1 MKLDT
6 KIVILLLIATITV
19 TFSGCVEEKEVA
31 PEPESLHNDTTNIS
45 AVNLTLPPKI
55 ENGLEIRIVS
65 FSSLYRRDNRD
76 EESRGLTSNLWTYN
90 ISEWYYAVYN
100 LSVKN
105 NGSDVIDFKANDLHL
120 HAGDQLFNTTTRKL
134 HNSRTRAVLADLGNE
149 NRIEDTTLSLSPGQT
164 VNGSVV
170 FCVDS
175 LYDRSF
181 LLMYDATPVTSAS
194 FKESLEALE
203 AAERFDYSP
212 VFGISPHSG
221 HRYRPDRYAYAY
233 EPDPE
238 RHPAIWSHW
247 VNRSILEFYKTEYL
261 ETVQGSLPENIP
273 RIWYVIKV
281 MPERNITVVPGNRLL
296 VIDDFGEELINKS
309 RGSRG
314 SGVAILRNRTYEI
327 QMGQA
332 INIPQMN
339 IPDAT
344 IVQISYEGECGGGME
359 MHLSRNKQN
368 VILDDKLNMML
379 ASYYYIKY
387 LS

>member
-19 TFSGCVEEKEVA
+19 TFSGCVKEAEVA
-31 PEPESLHNDTTNIS
+31 PEPESLQPESLHNDTTNIS

-65 FSSLYRRDNRD
+65 FSSVYMRDNMDKERR
-76 EESRGLTSNLWTYN
+76 EWTYN
-90 ISEWYYAVYN
+90 LSERYYAAYN
-100 LSVKN
+100 LSITN
-105 NGSDVIDFKANDLHL
+105 GGSDATDFKVNDLHL
-120 HAGDQLFNTTTRKL
+120 RAGDQLFNTTTRKL
-134 HNSRTRAVLADLGNE
+134 HNSWTLEVLADLRNE

-194 FKESLEALE
+194 FEESLEALE
-203 AAERFDYSP
+203 EAERFDYSP
-212 VFGISPHSG
+212 VFGISPHG
-221 HRYRPDRYAYAY
+221 GQRYSPDRYAY
-233 EPDPE
+233 EPNPE
-238 RHPAIWSHW
+238 WHPAIWSHW

-296 VIDDFGEELINKS
+296 VIDDFGEELINES

-359 MHLSRNKQN
+359 MHLSLNEQD
-368 VILDDKLNMML
+368 VIIDDKLNMVL
-379 ASYYYIKY
+379 ASYCYIKY

>member
-76 EESRGLTSNLWTYN
+76 GESRGLTSNLWTYN
-90 ISEWYYAVYN
+90 ISEWYYAAYN
-100 LSVKN
+100 LSITN
-105 NGSDVIDFKANDLHL
+105 NGSDAIDFKVNDLHL
-120 HAGDQLFNTTTRKL
+120 RAGDQLFTTTTRKL
-134 HNSRTRAVLADLGNE
+134 YNSSLLEVLVDLRNE

-181 LLMYDATPVTSAS
+181 LLMYGATPVTSAS
-194 FKESLEALE
+194 FEESLEALE
-203 AAERFDYSP
+203 AVERFDYSS
-212 VFGISPHSG
+212 VFGIPP
-221 HRYRPDRYAYAY
+221 YRIPRNTDLY
-233 EPDPE
+233 EPGPE
-238 RHPAIWSHW
+238 VYPFIWANW
-247 VNRSILEFYKTEYL
+247 VNRSVFEFYKTADFEM
-261 ETVQGSLPENIP
+261 VQGSPPDNIP
-273 RIWYVIKV
+273 VTNIRYAIKV
-281 MPERNITVVPGNRLL
+281 MPKRNITVVPGNRLL
-296 VIDDFGEELINKS
+296 VIDDFGEELINES
-309 RGSRG
+309 QGSRG

-359 MHLSRNKQN
+359 MHLAHNEQD
-368 VILDDKLNMML
+368 VILDDKLNMVL
-379 ASYYYIKY
+379 ASYYYTKY

>member
-1 MKLDT
+1 MKVDT
-6 KIVILLLIATITV
+6 KIVILLLIATTTV
-19 TFSGCVEEKEVA
+19 TFSGCIEENEVV

-65 FSSLYRRDNRD
+65 FSSVYMRDNRD
-76 EESRGLTSNLWTYN
+76 EESQEWTYN
-90 ISEWYYAVYN
+90 LSEWYYAAYN

-120 HAGDQLFNTTTRKL
+120 RAGDQLFNTTTRKL
-134 HNSRTRAVLADLGNE
+134 YNSSLLEVLEDLGNE

-194 FKESLEALE
+194 FEESLEALE
-203 AAERFDYSP
+203 AAERFDYS
-212 VFGISPHSG
+212 VAFGVPPYSI
-221 HRYRPDRYAYAY
+221 HRYADSY

-238 RHPAIWSHW
+238 AHPFIWANW
-247 VNRSILEFYKTEYL
+247 MNRSVFEFYKSADF
-261 ETVQGSLPENIP
+261 ETVQKSLPEDIP
-273 RIWYVIKV
+273 VTEIKYALKV
-281 MPERNITVVPGNRLL
+281 MPKRNITVVSGDRLL

-309 RGSRG
+309 RIEGI
-314 SGVAILRNRTYEI
+314 AIWRNQSYER
-327 QMGQA
+327 QLGRA
-332 INIPQMN
+332 IEIPQMN
-339 IPDAT
+339 IPGAT
-344 IVQISYEGECGGGME
+344 IVQISFAGTCGWSME
-359 MHLSRNKQN
+359 MRLSQN
-368 VILDDKLNMML
+368 NQDVILDDELNMML
-379 ASYYYIKY
+379 ARYYNADII
-387 LS
+387 S